1 MNKLSKILV
10 LGSSGLVGSA
20 VVRKLKELG
29 YVNVLTHTHKALELD
44 KQVQVHEYF
53 AYFEPEY
60 VFQCAAKVGGILAN
74 STYPAEF
81 IWDNIM
87 ISANVVKAC
96 HKFGVK
102 KLLNLGSSC
111 FPEGTV
117 IRTKDGFKNIEDVV
131 IGDEVLTHLNRFK
144 KVSKLTKRNTEKLLC
159 IQPLGWNKIYCT
171 EEHKIL
177 IKNKGF
183 IEAKNLLVGDIVE
196 IPIHKNNL
204 KCDMI
209 NIIQDGTI
217 QSHYDAFNYFK
228 KGNSTVGQVKKIY
241 NLPQGLVYGWKKG
254 NKPLVSY
261 LKNDSIDAKN
271 GLAELCGYFVA
282 DGWLSGKKT
291 GKRGSNHS
299 VFISPGYDESLTD
312 RIKYLFNDI
321 FGVLVSKRLYR
332 TSYKIGS
339 SNKLIYSFFSKF
351 YNTNIHKANNKV
363 IPKFILDMS
372 DEALK
377 LFIKAY
383 WKCDGHFSKRQ
394 NRNTYIAT
402 AASVSKELIYQLQ
415 HILACLGIFSTVS
428 YSKKPKKC
436 IIEGR
441 LVNQQDQYHLWIR
454 NKDAEYFIKNILQET
469 IDKDIIYSRS
479 YKIEKEDKFF
489 YTPITKVGYIDY
501 SGKVYDLSVEDD
513 LSYTANGFSVHNC
526 IYPKETPQPMKE
538 EYLLSGKLEPTN
550 EPYAIAKIA
559 AIKMCSAF
567 NKQYGTNFIS
577 AMPPNQYGYE
587 DNFDAQNS
595 HLIPALIRKFHEA
608 KIFNLPSVTLW
619 GDGSPR
625 REFMFADDLA
635 DGLIF
640 LMNNYDY
647 NGDDFINI
655 GSGYDLPIHLIAA
668 LIMTNVGYKGDI
680 VWDTTKPNGTMLK
693 LLDSSKINSLG
704 WRPETSLSD
713 GLINTYKWFE
723 DNYPNYIKGIR
734 EIKEDIN
741 GRSN

>member
-29 YVNVLTHTHKALELD
+29 YVNVLAHTHKALELD

-87 ISANVVKAC
+87 ISANVIKAC
-96 HKFGVK
+96 HKFRVK
-102 KLLNLGSSC
+102 KLLNLGSS
-111 FPEGTV
+111 
-117 IRTKDGFKNIEDVV
+117 
-131 IGDEVLTHLNRFK
+131 
-144 KVSKLTKRNTEKLLC
+144 
-159 IQPLGWNKIYCT
+159 
-171 EEHKIL
+171 
-177 IKNKGF
+177 
-183 IEAKNLLVGDIVE
+183 
-196 IPIHKNNL
+196 
-204 KCDMI
+204 
-209 NIIQDGTI
+209 
-217 QSHYDAFNYFK
+217 
-228 KGNSTVGQVKKIY
+228 
-241 NLPQGLVYGWKKG
+241 
-254 NKPLVSY
+254 
-261 LKNDSIDAKN
+261 
-271 GLAELCGYFVA
+271 
-282 DGWLSGKKT
+282 
-291 GKRGSNHS
+291 
-299 VFISPGYDESLTD
+299 
-312 RIKYLFNDI
+312 
-321 FGVLVSKRLYR
+321 
-332 TSYKIGS
+332 
-339 SNKLIYSFFSKF
+339 
-351 YNTNIHKANNKV
+351 
-363 IPKFILDMS
+363 
-372 DEALK
+372 
-377 LFIKAY
+377 
-383 WKCDGHFSKRQ
+383 
-394 NRNTYIAT
+394 
-402 AASVSKELIYQLQ
+402 
-415 HILACLGIFSTVS
+415 
-428 YSKKPKKC
+428 
-436 IIEGR
+436 
-441 LVNQQDQYHLWIR
+441 
-454 NKDAEYFIKNILQET
+454 
-469 IDKDIIYSRS
+469 
-479 YKIEKEDKFF
+479 
-489 YTPITKVGYIDY
+489 
-501 SGKVYDLSVEDD
+501 
-513 LSYTANGFSVHNC
+513 C

-723 DNYPNYIKGIR
+723 DNYPNIKGIR
-734 EIKEDIN
+734 EIKEDITAYEN
-741 GRSN
+741 PTKSKEIG